1 MALLAPGGRAGRA
14 GKDLQGS
21 HGGEVENPA
30 ATPIWVV
37 VISGGSRPM
46 FSKDLEYTIGQCY
59 KHAREARAEYM
70 TVEPLFL
77 ALLDTPQEEAVLQA
91 TGAAFHRLRG
101 DMQARKSVEW
111 GQRV

>member
-21 HGGEVENPA
+21 HGGEVENPV

-59 KHAREARAEYM
+59 KHAREARDEYM
-70 TVEPLFL
+70 TVEH
-77 ALLDTPQEEAVLQA
+77 LLRSEEHTSELKSLMRISYAVFCLKKKTKTPTEQQ
-91 TGAAFHRLRG
+91 
-101 DMQARKSVEW
+101 
-111 GQRV
+111 